1 MLSKLLKHEFR
12 ATSHIMLPLYLILLV
27 TSVFTNILGRIL
39 ENHSSRILVALNGLC
54 VTAFGIAVAGVSVM
68 TLVLMVVRF
77 YKNYMTDE
85 GYLMFTLPVSNH
97 QLIFSKVIVSLAWFA
112 ATLAMDIFSV
122 LLAVFRLDVYSHAL
136 QEFSFFFDRYGKLD
150 GNIVGYCAELLVI
163 LLLSAIGL
171 CLMVYAAIAL
181 GHSFASK
188 KILLSVVFFFAFD
201 IGLKIL
207 GTILIA
213 NSVGRTAYFFFST
226 RPLTDTTVIHV
237 VLLIVIGVE
246 LVLSAIFYVIT
257 YFTLQR
263 RLNLQ

>member
-12 ATSHIMLPLYLILLV
+12 ATSRIMLPLYLILLV
-27 TSVFTNILGRIL
+27 TAVFTNILGRIL
-39 ENHSSRILVALNGLC
+39 ENHTSRLLLALNGLC
-54 VTAFGIAVAGVSVM
+54 VTAFVIAVVGVSVM
-68 TLVLMVVRF
+68 TLVLMVTRF

-112 ATLAMDIFSV
+112 ATLVIDVFSV
-122 LLAVFRLDVYSHAL
+122 LLAVFRLDVYRQAL
-136 QEFSFFFDRYGKLD
+136 QEFSFFFDQYGKLA
-150 GNIVGYCAELLVI
+150 GHMVGYCAEVLVI
-163 LLLSAIGL
+163 LLLSGIGL

-188 KILLSVVFFFAFD
+188 KIFLSLVFFFAFD

-207 GTILIA
+207 GTLLMTV
-213 NSVGRTAYFFFST
+213 SVGRMDSFFFNAQT
-226 RPLTDTTVIHV
+226 MADTTAIHV
-237 VLLIVIGVE
+237 VLLIVVGVE
-246 LVLSAIFYVIT
+246 LVLSALFYVIT

>member
-1 MLSKLLKHEFR
+1 M
-12 ATSHIMLPLYLILLV
+12 
-27 TSVFTNILGRIL
+27 
-39 ENHSSRILVALNGLC
+39 
-54 VTAFGIAVAGVSVM
+54 
-68 TLVLMVVRF
+68 
-77 YKNYMTDE
+77 
-85 GYLMFTLPVSNH
+85 
-97 QLIFSKVIVSLAWFA
+97 
-112 ATLAMDIFSV
+112 
-122 LLAVFRLDVYSHAL
+122 
-136 QEFSFFFDRYGKLD
+136 
-150 GNIVGYCAELLVI
+150 
-163 LLLSAIGL
+163 
-171 CLMVYAAIAL
+171 
-181 GHSFASK
+181 
-188 KILLSVVFFFAFD
+188 VFFFAFD